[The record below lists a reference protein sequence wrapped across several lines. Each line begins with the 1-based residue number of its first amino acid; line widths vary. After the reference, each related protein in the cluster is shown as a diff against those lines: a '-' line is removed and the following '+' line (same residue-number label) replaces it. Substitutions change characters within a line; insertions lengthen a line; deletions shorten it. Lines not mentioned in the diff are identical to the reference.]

1 MFTCVV
7 NIMGGRLWLK
17 YTEYDKHVDNE
28 LHAQV
33 LFWN

>member
-1 MFTCVV
+1 
-7 NIMGGRLWLK
+7 MGGSLWLK

-33 LFWN
+33 LFLNY